1 MIRKILNENE
11 FSIVVSLPK
20 NQMVYAEAALEAGA
34 RILKVHINAM
44 HHATNQKFGSFEEE
58 KPFLRELCS
67 FAKEHQMT
75 LGIVPGDH
83 KCYATKKELQAL
95 SAMGFDFISSYVQ
108 NTPLYALEVS
118 SLEKV
123 LAIGYDFDLKHI
135 KRLETLG
142 LDVLEASIMKPEQYG
157 ENFTLLDL
165 VKLSEITS
173 MGQPVLLPTQKK
185 VTVEDIKYLKQV
197 GIKAL
202 MVGAVV
208 FPSDNAAEFGN
219 TLKNYLNESLKI
231 RS

>member
-1 MIRKILNENE
+1 
-11 FSIVVSLPK
+11 
-20 NQMVYAEAALEAGA
+20 
-34 RILKVHINAM
+34 
-44 HHATNQKFGSFEEE
+44 
-58 KPFLRELCS
+58 
-67 FAKEHQMT
+67 MT

-208 FPSDNAAEFGN
+208 FPSDNAAEFRN